1 VLGGKAAASS
11 AAQRSPQ
18 LLTTPPATLST
29 AMEATARVLGS
40 RLKARQVR
48 LQRPRAYE
56 GAACPPPSRC
66 VRCTSVCVCVGG
78 GGGAPASASHGGA
91 VLTLQPAQ
99 IDAAAKALT
108 AALGSD
114 GVVEAIANNTAL
126 LAVPPATING
136 AWAALQEVG

>member
-1 VLGGKAAASS
+1 
-11 AAQRSPQ
+11 
-18 LLTTPPATLST
+18 
-29 AMEATARVLGS
+29 
-40 RLKARQVR
+40 
-48 LQRPRAYE
+48 
-56 GAACPPPSRC
+56 
-66 VRCTSVCVCVGG
+66 VCVCVGG
-78 GGGAPASASHGGA
+78 GGGAQAIASHGGA